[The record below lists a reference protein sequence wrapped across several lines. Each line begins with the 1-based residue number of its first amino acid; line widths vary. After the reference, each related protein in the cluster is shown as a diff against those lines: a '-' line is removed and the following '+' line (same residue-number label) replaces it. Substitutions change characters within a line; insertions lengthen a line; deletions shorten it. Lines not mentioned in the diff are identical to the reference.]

1 MTFDDA
7 HVLTAGPPA
16 THTDCCEQMVPGVI
30 IMTTYKLVVIPHPPS
45 QSGINS
51 TCTGVMVDT
60 SADERYLPFGH
71 LPKEY
76 VQVRRFDHGEWPKRA
91 ALLYLLPR

>member
-1 MTFDDA
+1 
-7 HVLTAGPPA
+7 
-16 THTDCCEQMVPGVI
+16 MVPGVI
-30 IMTTYKLVVIPHPPS
+30 IMTTYKLVVIPHPPI

-51 TCTGVMVDT
+51 TCKGVMMDT

-76 VQVRRFDHGEWPKRA
+76 VQVHTWWERFDNVLSNRTIPKSRWKTD
-91 ALLYLLPR
+91 ALRFILPRR